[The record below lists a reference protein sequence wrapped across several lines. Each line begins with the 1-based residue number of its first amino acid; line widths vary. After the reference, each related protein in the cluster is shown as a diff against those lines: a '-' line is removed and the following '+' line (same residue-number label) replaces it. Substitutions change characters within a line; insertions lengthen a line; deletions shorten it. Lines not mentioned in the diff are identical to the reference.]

1 MKAEL
6 NKDNRIK
13 RMENY
18 EAMDSIRK
26 EIAARIQLELGK
38 ELSAYT
44 EENEKSVKEE
54 KEFYKEVSKILRDSD
69 VGTRLKVVTQVGKG
83 STILNE
89 YVGNLAYKP
98 EYSATHFNFI
108 SEQRDNDGKPFTIG
122 FSCLQSI
129 EVLE

>member
-26 EIAARIQLELGK
+26 EIAAKIQLELGK

-44 EENEKSVKEE
+44 EENKKSVKEE
-54 KEFYKEVSKILRDSD
+54 KEFFTEVSKILRNSD
-69 VGTRLKVVTQVGKG
+69 VCTKLKVVTQVGKG

-108 SEQRDNDGKPFTIG
+108 SEQRDNGGNPFTIG

-129 EVLE
+129 EVLQ